1 MGASGGVRE
10 SGTCHTLERR
20 RRTGIVERRVH
31 AMTFGVGSSV
41 HLGLVRVQNGRKRE
55 CMQHLRFKVTC
66 GCEFEG
72 FLI

>member
-41 HLGLVRVQNGRKRE
+41 
-55 CMQHLRFKVTC
+55 
-66 GCEFEG
+66 G
-72 FLI
+72 FAETEAD